1 MTVGERI
8 KELRT
13 SLGISQ
19 VDFADKIGI
28 SKQLL
33 YKYEANVITNIPS
46 DKLEIIADSLYTTP
60 AYLMGWESNRKKG
73 VEINVYGKVAA
84 GIPLEMIEDI
94 IDTEEIPEEM
104 ARSGTFFGL
113 RIKGDSMEPKILDG
127 DVVIVRQQSDAESG
141 ETVIA
146 TINGDSATCKRLK
159 KYGEGIALISIN
171 PKYEPMYFSN
181 KEALDKPVRILGKV
195 VELRRK
201 L

>member
-46 DKLEIIADSLYTTP
+46 DKLEIIADALYTTP

-73 VEINVYGKVAA
+73 VEVKVYGKVAA

-94 IDTEEIPEEM
+94 IDTEEIPEKM
-104 ARSGTFFGL
+104 ARLGEHFGL
-113 RIKGDSMEPKILDG
+113 KIKGDSMEPRMVDG
-127 DVVIVRQQSDAESG
+127 DVVIVRQQEDADTG
-141 ETVIA
+141 DVVIA
-146 TINGDSATCKRLK
+146 TINGDSATCKKLK
-159 KYGEGIALISIN
+159 KFADGIALISTN
-171 PKYEPMYFSN
+171 PKYDPMYFSN
-181 KEALDKPVRILGKV
+181 KEVIEMPVRIIGKV
-195 VELRRK
+195 VELRCK
-201 L
+201 Y